1 MKLFQ
6 VTFSA
11 LFLLCQQINAQQ
23 VPFNYDQIL
32 PQLVKHVEVLAH
44 DSMEGRLVG
53 TAGEAKAYQYIQQ
66 QLQLSGVAPLGT
78 DGYLQ
83 PFSFNRY
90 ALTASGT
97 LLEARIGKKQI
108 KIQTVADGYPISISG
123 SGNVKA
129 KAMAVGYG
137 INSGDGAYNDYSVK
151 RDVKGKIVVL
161 KHGYPSQ
168 FHVHSSVAAAATI
181 EAKVDSAIARGALAV
196 VVVATDTLHAAPRYR
211 SFVSKENTKS
221 IPVVFVYNDIYNG
234 LNGSTVS
241 VNVSRKETNIQAH
254 NVVGYIDNKA
264 QHTLVIGAHFD
275 HLGYDEFGH
284 STWKPRAGER
294 PSIHNGADDNAS
306 GTAALLVFADLL
318 KKYGSANLNYQF
330 IAFSGEEE
338 GLLGSNY
345 YVKNPTVPTN
355 KILAMLNMDMVGRL
369 DMEKYTLGISGTGTA
384 MEWER
389 ILNTIKVDSL
399 KYKYTASGNGG
410 SDHASFYF
418 AQVPVLHYFTGMH
431 YDYHKPSDDA
441 DKINYEGMYK
451 VLLHIYQLSEQ
462 LNTNPNLTYQTV
474 KEDTARVSF
483 KVTLGIMPDYMYD
496 GEGILLEGVT
506 TDRPAHK
513 AGMLKGDKVMQLGTH
528 KINSMQDYMKALSQF
543 SKGETIDAIIIRNG
557 KQLTL
562 PVTF

>member
-1 MKLFQ
+1 MKLFPL
-6 VTFSA
+6 TFSA
-11 LFLLCQQINAQQ
+11 ALILVQQLTAQQ
-23 VPFNYDQIL
+23 VPFTYQQVL
-32 PQLVKHVEVLAH
+32 PQLTKHMEVLAH

-78 DGYLQ
+78 QGYLQ
-83 PFSFNRY
+83 PFTFNRH
-90 ALTASGT
+90 ALTSDGAV
-97 LLEARIGKKQI
+97 LEARNGKKQI
-108 KIQTVADGYPISISG
+108 RIQTVADGYPVSVSG
-123 SGNVKA
+123 SGNIKA
-129 KAMAVGYG
+129 KAVAVGYG
-137 INSGDGAYNDYSVK
+137 INSGDGTHNDYHSK
-151 RDVKGKIVVL
+151 INLKGKVALI
-161 KHGYPSQ
+161 KHGYPNQ

-181 EAKVDSAIARGALAV
+181 DAKVDSAIARGAVAV
-196 VVVATDTLHAAPRYR
+196 VIVATDTLHAASRYR
-211 SFVSKENTKS
+211 SFVSKDNSKS
-221 IPVVFVYNDIYNG
+221 IPVVFVYNNLYNDLTG
-234 LNGSTVS
+234 AMVAI
-241 VNVSRKETNIQAH
+241 NVSRKEAAINAH

-264 QHTLVIGAHFD
+264 QRTLVIGAHFD
-275 HLGYDEFGH
+275 HLGYDEFGN
-284 STWKPRAGER
+284 STWKPTAGER

-345 YVKNPTVPTN
+345 YVKNPTVPMN
-355 KILAMLNMDMVGRL
+355 NLVAMLNMDMVGRL
-369 DMEKYTLGISGTGTA
+369 DMGKYTLGISGTGTA
-384 MEWER
+384 AEWER
-389 ILNTIKVDSL
+389 ILNTIQVDSL

-462 LNTNPNLTYQTV
+462 LNANPTLTYQTV

-513 AGMLKGDKVMQLGTH
+513 AGMIKGDKVMQLGTH

-543 SKGETIDAIIIRNG
+543 NKGDTVDAIIIRNG